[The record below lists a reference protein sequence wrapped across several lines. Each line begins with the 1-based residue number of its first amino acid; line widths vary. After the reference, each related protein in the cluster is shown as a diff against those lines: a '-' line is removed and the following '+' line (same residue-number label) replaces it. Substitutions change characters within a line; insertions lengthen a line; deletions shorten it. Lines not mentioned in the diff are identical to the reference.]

1 MALEP
6 PIPAAADYTVTEDD
20 LATALASGD
29 VEVLATPVSYT
40 HLTLTKK
47 RIV

>member
-20 LATALASGD
+20 LATALASAD
-29 VEVLATPVSYT
+29 VAFSYT
-40 HLTLTKK
+40 HMTLPT
-47 RIV
+47 IFSV